1 MIVEVNLTEFQDLI
15 SVLSDSTLILILLVP
30 IVVSFLVLLGGKI
43 LKV

>member
-1 MIVEVNLTEFQDLI
+1 MIVEVNLTEYQDLI

-30 IVVSFLVLLGGKI
+30 IVVSIFVLLTGKI